1 MKSIYGVPVITC
13 DDLFSTAVRPSY
25 ITDFVSRYIEDIDT
39 DLGGDMIPLGKFFK
53 SDFVSLW
60 VDFVPLDIVEYYIMY
75 KSKLENDIN
84 NNIDKRTVLLN
95 AESTLENFLDNR
107 DNTFKDNKLHLAI
120 IREAKQ
126 GHYLD
131 ACLCVP
137 RVVIS
142 KLKSPTIYTCKR
154 CGYTEAKTNDLPD
167 DMLYTI
173 EDNKVVYYCKE
184 CLSGKSN
191 IVHVGD
197 SLLNPSKKY

>member
-1 MKSIYGVPVITC
+1 MKSIYGVPVITSE
-13 DDLFSTAVRPSY
+13 DLFSTSVRPSY
-25 ITDFVSRYIEDIDT
+25 ITDFVAKYIDDIDV
-39 DLGGDMIPLGKFFK
+39 DLGGDMISLGRFFK
-53 SDFVSLW
+53 SEFVSLW
-60 VDFVPLDIVEYYIMY
+60 VDFVPLDILEYYIAY
-75 KSKLENDIN
+75 KTKLEKDMDDA
-84 NNIDKRTVLLN
+84 IDKAGVLLD
-95 AESTLENFLDNR
+95 AQSYLEDFLDDR
-107 DNTFKDNKLHLAI
+107 DNSFKDNKLHLAI

-142 KLKSPTIYTCKR
+142 KLKSPTIYTCNR
-154 CGYTEAKTNDLPD
+154 CGYTEAKVNDLP

-191 IVHVGD
+191 VVHVGD